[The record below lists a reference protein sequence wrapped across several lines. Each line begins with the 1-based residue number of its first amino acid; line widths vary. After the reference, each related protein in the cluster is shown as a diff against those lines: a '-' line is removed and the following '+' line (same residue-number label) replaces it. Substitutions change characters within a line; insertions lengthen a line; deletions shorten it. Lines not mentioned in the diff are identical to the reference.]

1 MIVPFDAKLV
11 SEVLLVGACCMVL
24 VSYLESLDNPYEVEE
39 EEDDDGGPPG

>member
-1 MIVPFDAKLV
+1 MIVPISPELGV
-11 SEVLLVGACCMVL
+11 SLLLVGACCMAL